1 MISHSVVLTLCN
13 PMDCILPGS
22 SVHGIFQARILEWV
36 SMSVSRGSFQ
46 PRDWTRITCIGR
58 QITNLPLCY
67 LESPSL
73 IIKEMQIKPMW
84 YHFTYTRT
92 AMFFLFSF
100 AHAESGILVTDQGSK
115 LCFLQWKHRV
125 LTTGLPEKLL
135 GYGSNIVSPL
145 KVSWIL
151 IMFTMHSLKLS
162 KYYD

>member
-73 IIKEMQIKPMW
+73 IIKEMQIKPMR

-92 AMFFLFSF
+92 AMFFLFFF

-135 GYGSNIVSPL
+135 GWL
-145 KVSWIL
+145 
-151 IMFTMHSLKLS
+151 LS
-162 KYYD
+162 KYKR